1 MEFAKDAKALIA
13 SAIALLPPLDA
24 SVVGVTTDPTK
35 VTLNINSR
43 GSRQGLVRLDLDSG
57 AASPQHEGPSVH
69 QSWSVQG
76 N

>member
-13 SAIALLPPLDA
+13 SVIALLPLDA

>member
-1 MEFAKDAKALIA
+1 
-13 SAIALLPPLDA
+13 
-24 SVVGVTTDPTK
+24 VTTDPTK

>member
-43 GSRQGLVRLDLDSG
+43 GSLSHPIFRRKPN
-57 AASPQHEGPSVH
+57 ASHMCARIKFTH
-69 QSWSVQG
+69 I
-76 N
+76 